1 VAVVAGWTVL
11 VFPGLLVAFGYPLAH
26 GVTHFSQRLPS

>member
-1 VAVVAGWTVL
+1 VAIWTVL
-11 VFPGLLVAFGYPLAH
+11 VFVGLLAAFGYPLAH